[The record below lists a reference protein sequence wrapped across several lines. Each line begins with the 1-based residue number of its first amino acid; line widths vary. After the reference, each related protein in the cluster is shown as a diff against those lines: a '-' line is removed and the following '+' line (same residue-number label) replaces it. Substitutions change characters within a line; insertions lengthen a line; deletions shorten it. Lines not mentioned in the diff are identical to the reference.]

1 MTRINL
7 DLYGWNYA
15 ARPERAFQPYRSIN
29 LKFVF
34 VYLFAEIET
43 NADAIIVFGDFA
55 DSTESGVAAQGSQRL
70 DDGKQ
75 FLRLEEN
82 ADARC
87 VLGGETIEAEQQTA
101 FQVDGVSL
109 LVEGVSA
116 APSLSVYL
124 GIEGAVLIE
133 LEISV

>member
-1 MTRINL
+1 MTQTSSGKTQGSLNIINVKNTL
-7 DLYGWNYA
+7 KACSIRVKQGALLTAFIPRALPWA
-15 ARPERAFQPYRSIN
+15 KSFCPFRAFQPYRSIN

-82 ADARC
+82 ADAR
-87 VLGGETIEAEQQTA
+87 
-101 FQVDGVSL
+101 
-109 LVEGVSA
+109 
-116 APSLSVYL
+116 
-124 GIEGAVLIE
+124 
-133 LEISV
+133 

>member
-1 MTRINL
+1 MINKS
-7 DLYGWNYA
+7 
-15 ARPERAFQPYRSIN
+15 PI

-34 VYLFAEIET
+34 VYLFTEIET

-87 VLGGETIEAEQQTA
+87 VLGGETIEAKQQTT

-116 APSLSVYL
+116 AP
-124 GIEGAVLIE
+124 
-133 LEISV
+133 